1 MKTNRQIRRVLFGSL
16 FLSSTLLFGCA
27 TGNTDEPVGAN
38 EEPAQNPAVSQEMVR
53 PSGAY
58 RPRQVDVDNPVETPI
73 TVSIP
78 KLTAALAEK
87 RVLETLNA
95 PNGEQYSHPGVAA
108 MTVNT
113 VESFM
118 GEETRTR
125 TKDEKGVLVGT
136 TDNYEYRLDNALQT
150 LEVRSHEQLFDS
162 HPEDP
167 NVTLETIRS
176 TALRDLETL
185 GVSNT
190 PGLNLRVTHLMRRTY
205 GENVNEKVA
214 YKVIVSLS
222 VGGIEV
228 EGPRAVL
235 SYFMDGSLH
244 KASLRWPTMSFSGHV
259 TQLDSN
265 KVLSRIH
272 DEIKTHPL
280 SGIQGPLSAVP
291 TLVVDNGT
299 LRQAVIVRG
308 RLHGATGD
316 SFISELIVAL

>member
-1 MKTNRQIRRVLFGSL
+1 MKTNSQIRRVLFGCL
-16 FLSSTLLFGCA
+16 VLGSTLALGCA
-27 TGNTDEPVGAN
+27 AGDTGEPVGTN
-38 EEPAQNPAVSQEMVR
+38 NEPAETPAVSQEIVR

-58 RPRQVDVDNPVETPI
+58 RPRQVDVENPVETPI

-78 KLTAALAEK
+78 KLSAALAEK

-95 PNGEQYSHPGVAA
+95 PNGEQYAHPGVAA
-108 MTVNT
+108 MTVGT
-113 VESFM
+113 VESLM

-136 TDNYEYRLDNALQT
+136 TDNFEYRLDNALQT
-150 LEVRSHEQLFDS
+150 LEVRSHEQVFDS

-167 NVTLETIRS
+167 NVTLDTIKS

-185 GVSNT
+185 GVPQT

-214 YKVIVSLS
+214 YKVMVSLS
-222 VGGIEV
+222 VAGIEV

-244 KASLRWPTMSFSGHV
+244 KASMRWPTMSFSGHV
-259 TQLDSN
+259 SQLDSD
-265 KVLSRIH
+265 KVLKRIH
-272 DEIKTHPL
+272 DEIQTHPL
-280 SGIQGPLSAVP
+280 SGIQGPLTAVP
-291 TLVVDNGT
+291 TLVVDSGV

-308 RLHGATGD
+308 RLQGATGD